1 MTSVDFL
8 KERINNYNSNITL
21 EDTLYLMRLIL
32 THQCNLNCEYC
43 YEKHKDCQSM
53 EFEIA
58 KQIIDNEYKKALDQN
73 SSLFVISL
81 FGGEPNLKFE
91 LIKQIEEY
99 LTSLD
104 YNIPYVLSITTNGV
118 NFTEEQKHW
127 YLEHKSTV
135 ELSLSIDG
143 DKLTQ
148 NLHRGHFDDIDI
160 KFFATNYPNQFFNM
174 TIMPDTL
181 KYFMDNINFLS
192 QFNVPINCNL
202 ASGYVFEDKSD
213 IDLFISNLRKL
224 ADLYLTDITQKPI
237 STLNVIQLTDLVMP
251 HKCYYTCGFNTYD
264 CDGKKYLCNE
274 SLPFVLGDI
283 KLNNPLYIKQE
294 LIPVKCLTCKLHK
307 GCLECAAL
315 NAIITQD
322 ATKVDNKNCMIKKAI
337 YHELASFA
345 IALEKQ
351 DLLNGYDE
359 GIHKKILEGALLVL
373 ESEGINYEI

>member
-118 NFTEEQKHW
+118 NFTEE
-127 YLEHKSTV
+127 
-135 ELSLSIDG
+135 
-143 DKLTQ
+143 
-148 NLHRGHFDDIDI
+148 
-160 KFFATNYPNQFFNM
+160 
-174 TIMPDTL
+174 
-181 KYFMDNINFLS
+181 
-192 QFNVPINCNL
+192 
-202 ASGYVFEDKSD
+202 
-213 IDLFISNLRKL
+213 
-224 ADLYLTDITQKPI
+224 
-237 STLNVIQLTDLVMP
+237 
-251 HKCYYTCGFNTYD
+251 
-264 CDGKKYLCNE
+264 
-274 SLPFVLGDI
+274 
-283 KLNNPLYIKQE
+283 
-294 LIPVKCLTCKLHK
+294 
-307 GCLECAAL
+307 
-315 NAIITQD
+315 
-322 ATKVDNKNCMIKKAI
+322 
-337 YHELASFA
+337 
-345 IALEKQ
+345 
-351 DLLNGYDE
+351 
-359 GIHKKILEGALLVL
+359 
-373 ESEGINYEI
+373 